1 MTDKNIN
8 TEREA
13 TDRLRSELASVLG
26 KIMGIRAFKPS
37 NQKEELQKVELQ
49 IHSALE
55 RHNKETVDAQF
66 DMIPTKETLE
76 QLPVSAALREEK
88 HKEEIALSLQHGMEG
103 R

>member
-13 TDRLRSELASVLG
+13 TDRLRSEFASILG
-26 KIMGIRAFKPS
+26 KIMGIRTFKPS
-37 NQKEELQKVELQ
+37 NQKEELQRVELQ

-55 RHNKETVDAQF
+55 KHNKETLAAQF
-66 DMIPTKETLE
+66 DLVPDE
-76 QLPVSAALREEK
+76 
-88 HKEEIALSLQHGMEG
+88 KEEIRLALQHGMEG

>member
-26 KIMGIRAFKPS
+26 KIMGIRTFKPL

-55 RHNKETVDAQF
+55 RHNKETLDAQF
-66 DMIPTKETLE
+66 DRAPD
-76 QLPVSAALREEK
+76 P
-88 HKEEIALSLQHGMEG
+88 HEEIRLALQHGMEG

>member
-13 TDRLRSELASVLG
+13 TDRLRSEFASILG
-26 KIMGIRAFKPS
+26 KIMGIRTFNPS

-66 DMIPTKETLE
+66 DLVPDA
-76 QLPVSAALREEK
+76 Q
-88 HKEEIALSLQHGMEG
+88 EEIRLALQHGMEG

>member
-26 KIMGIRAFKPS
+26 KIMGIRTFKPL

-55 RHNKETVDAQF
+55 RHNKETLHAQF
-66 DMIPTKETLE
+66 DLNEAVKLMKSEDLKEE
-76 QLPVSAALREEK
+76 RR
-88 HKEEIALSLQHGMEG
+88 KEEIALAMQHGMEG